1 LHLPLTNRSSLR
13 AALPLLVWLL
23 AVVAAY
29 WLYRQS
35 SGGGQAVGIA
45 EAREFTVSPTEIGR
59 LASLETALGQGV
71 AEGQVLAKLDT
82 APLQRE
88 IAVAD
93 AELRELQAKV
103 PAEDRTI
110 EQSDLRAE
118 RAFEAE
124 LEAAEVDCQ
133 ANRAASERVQA
144 ELTSVRQELVRERD
158 LVARR
163 LTDSR
168 RLKDLE
174 ARLATLV
181 SDADAWPR
189 RLQAL
194 DNRARSTRARL
205 LAWRADHGGAAGGR
219 ARRQQLRPLEL
230 RVPRQREYLE
240 LLQKRLANM
249 VLRAPAPGRVTTI
262 LAREGTVVKPGDPVL
277 VLVADSL
284 QVIAYVEEERA
295 PRIAVGDQAL
305 LQTRTSAKQRF
316 EGTVT
321 SIARTVSQIPA
332 RFWPSPSRPR
342 WGREVFIQANGK
354 LDPGQAVDIT
364 FKSKTPPPA
373 HREAKR

>member
-1 LHLPLTNRSSLR
+1 LDRPLTNRSSLR
-13 AALPLLVWLL
+13 SALQLLIWLL

-35 SGGGQAVGIA
+35 AGGGQAVGVA
-45 EAREFTVSPTEIGR
+45 EAREFTVSPTEIAR
-59 LASLETALGQGV
+59 LASLEVARGQSV

-82 APLQRE
+82 AALQQE
-88 IAVAD
+88 IAVAE

-133 ANRAASERVQA
+133 ANRAASARVQA
-144 ELTSVRQELVRERD
+144 ELTSVRQELARERD

-168 RLKDLE
+168 RLKELE
-174 ARLATLV
+174 ARLATLT

-194 DNRARSTRARL
+194 DSRASSARARL
-205 LAWRADHGGAAGGR
+205 LAWRADHGGAAGGS

-240 LLQKRLANM
+240 LLKKRLANM
-249 VLRAPAPGRVTTI
+249 VLRAPASGCVATI

-295 PRIAVGDQAL
+295 PKIAVGDQAL
-305 LQTRTSAKQRF
+305 LQTRTSANERV
-316 EGTVT
+316 EGTVI

-342 WGREVFIQANGK
+342 WGREVFIRANGK

-364 FKSKTPPPA
+364 FKTKTSPPA
-373 HREAKR
+373 HREAK